1 MVLKLGMNTSDVS
14 EKWKRPWANVNN
26 VTAVDPPGVSASY
39 RFPPGDTYVR
49 WVAVNAIGEQ
59 ASCVVRVNVDGKY
72 INCTSARWMW
82 GDNLRDAVIGTF
94 TLIFWMKN
102 GEIGI
107 E

>member
-14 EKWKRPWANVNN
+14 DKWKRPWANVNN

-39 RFPPGDTYVR
+39 RFPPGDTFVR

-72 INCTSARWMW
+72 INSTIARWM
-82 GDNLRDAVIGTF
+82 
-94 TLIFWMKN
+94 
-102 GEIGI
+102 
-107 E
+107 